1 MPLCEMCGSNTNR
14 LYKTSLEGTDLN
26 VCKTCSS
33 YGKVKEII
41 HTKIKERKSTKQD
54 RIIEEPKTEIIQ
66 LITNNY
72 SQLIKNAREKKK
84 LKQKEVARLLN
95 EKESVIHKI
104 ESGSFRPSIKL
115 AEKFER
121 FFRINLIEEHEEIH
135 TQKKDTTTSEGF
147 TLGDMMKKRKQ

>member
-1 MPLCEMCGSNTNR
+1 MHVKKRN
-14 LYKTSLEGTDLN
+14 LN
-26 VCKTCSS
+26 EKQLSS
-33 YGKVKEII
+33 F
-41 HTKIKERKSTKQD
+41 Q
-54 RIIEEPKTEIIQ
+54 
-66 LITNNY
+66 
-72 SQLIKNAREKKK
+72 
-84 LKQKEVARLLN
+84 LN